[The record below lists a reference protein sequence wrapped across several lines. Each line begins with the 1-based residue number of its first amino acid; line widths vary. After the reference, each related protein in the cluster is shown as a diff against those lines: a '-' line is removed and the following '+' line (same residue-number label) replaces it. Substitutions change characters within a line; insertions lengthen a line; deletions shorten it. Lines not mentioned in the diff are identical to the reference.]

1 MLQKVRQELVQ
12 GRTLL
17 QFGLLK
23 GVGQALGMFAPLV
36 VAKFFSSEELF
47 GSYSLAKM
55 VAFFFCTLL
64 IASSQTP
71 FIVFANQE
79 KAKTGK
85 INKSFSV
92 QCSFLFF
99 SLCLFVAIAMLF
111 DEQITVFANINR
123 LDLVYV
129 FLAFVGLAFKS
140 FLCNLFLAMDQRV
153 KNAMAELVYGVLS
166 VSLVFVLY
174 FAGAI
179 NLRAVL
185 LIYPLA
191 SLFLAL
197 VFALTVDFGQ
207 LLPLKLDKTH
217 LTGMFH
223 FTKWV
228 MLGATAVYFIN
239 WGDLLVLRLYRP
251 MADIGTY
258 NLAYQVFKGTVMTSM
273 IVNSYFLPFI
283 TQNINNPAKI
293 KDYLNRKRPKIL
305 IVGFIG
311 IGIIFFIAPPLFD
324 LVYKDAFPHS
334 ATILRILLVGSLISL
349 YNSFYTP
356 ILHAMKKYKAA
367 QIIGVIQVLINL
379 VLDVILVCLMGVI
392 GPAVATVLAYFCRV
406 VMIAVYFR
414 VKLKKL
420 LKIDR
425 MTNFGRANIIRR
437 ILKRTNARMYLEIG
451 VRWGTVFLPMKAR
464 RKIAIDPAF
473 NLPLYKKVVHIKD
486 IFKNQY
492 FEMTSDEFFDT
503 HAYMFQKEKIDV
515 AFIDGLHTY
524 AQTLKDAEN
533 CLTNLSEHGII
544 VLHDCNPTSEAA
556 AAPSLEIAKK
566 LPGWTGFWSG
576 DVWKTIVYLRSARP
590 DLYVTV
596 LDCDYGLGLITPGN
610 PEGMLAYSPEDIDA
624 MTYRDLSDNRK
635 NILNLHS
642 PDYLESFLR
651 RALEKHK

>member
-1 MLQKVRQELVQ
+1 MWQKVRQELVQ
-12 GRTLL
+12 GKTLL

-36 VAKFFSSEELF
+36 VAKFFSSAELF

-64 IASSQTP
+64 ISSSQTP

-92 QCSFLFF
+92 QCSFLFL

-111 DEQITVFANINR
+111 DGQITAFANINR

-197 VFALTVDFGQ
+197 VFAPTVDFGQ
-207 LLPLKLDKTH
+207 LLPLRLDKTH
-217 LTGMFH
+217 LKGMFD

-258 NLAYQVFKGTVMTSM
+258 NLAYQIFKGLVTVTF
-273 IVNSYFLPFI
+273 IVDAYFLPFI
-283 TQNINNPAKI
+283 SQHVRDTNKM
-293 KDYLNRKRPKIL
+293 KKYLYSKRPKIVL
-305 IVGFIG
+305 LGIAIVGL
-311 IGIIFFIAPPLFD
+311 IFALAPYILT
-324 LVYKDAFPHS
+324 LVYGETYRGS
-334 ATILRILLVGSLISL
+334 ATILRVLLIALAVILYTGF
-349 YNSFYTP
+349 YNP
-356 ILHAMKKYKAA
+356 ILNSLKKYRFT
-367 QIIGVIQVLINL
+367 QTISILQVLLNL
-379 VLDVILVCLMGVI
+379 LLDFVLVPRMGMM
-392 GPAVATVLAYFCRV
+392 GAAVATLFAYSCRA
-406 VMIAVYFR
+406 ITIELYFR
-414 VKLKKL
+414 
-420 LKIDR
+420 
-425 MTNFGRANIIRR
+425 
-437 ILKRTNARMYLEIG
+437 
-451 VRWGTVFLPMKAR
+451 
-464 RKIAIDPAF
+464 
-473 NLPLYKKVVHIKD
+473 IK
-486 IFKNQY
+486 
-492 FEMTSDEFFDT
+492 
-503 HAYMFQKEKIDV
+503 
-515 AFIDGLHTY
+515 
-524 AQTLKDAEN
+524 
-533 CLTNLSEHGII
+533 
-544 VLHDCNPTSEAA
+544 
-556 AAPSLEIAKK
+556 
-566 LPGWTGFWSG
+566 
-576 DVWKTIVYLRSARP
+576 LRSQ
-590 DLYVTV
+590 LQ
-596 LDCDYGLGLITPGN
+596 L
-610 PEGMLAYSPEDIDA
+610 
-624 MTYRDLSDNRK
+624 
-635 NILNLHS
+635 
-642 PDYLESFLR
+642 
-651 RALEKHK
+651 